1 MQKIKQILIKH
12 WGYPNF
18 RPKQEAIIQSIIDG
32 KDTLALLPTG
42 GGKSICY
49 QIPGLYFGGITLVI
63 TPLIALMKDQVENL
77 KKRNIAAVALYSGM
91 RKQEYELALN
101 QCTHGDT
108 HFLYLSPERLTSN
121 NFLDILPQLNIKL
134 IAVDEAHCISQWGYD
149 FRPPYLKIAEIR
161 PYFSHIPVL
170 ALTATATTEVAND
183 IQKKLSFKEP
193 HIIKTS
199 FSRKNLVYYVSEEEN
214 KLEILLKIARK
225 QKGSGIV
232 YVRSRKKTKEIADF
246 LSKQKISASF
256 YHAGLDSRIRD
267 DRQKKWKEGFIRI
280 IVATNAFGMGID
292 KDNVRFVAHLDLPN
306 NPEAYFQEA
315 GRAGRDG
322 KKAFSVI
329 LWDQADLIS
338 LKKYFELT
346 YPPLDKIKNT
356 YHALGNYFQLAT
368 GAGEG
373 QSFPFDILH
382 FSKQYQLNPLVAYN
396 CIKILENQG
405 LLLMND
411 AMHRPSKIKIEM
423 EGHHLYR
430 FQVSHPAY
438 DNLIKYFLRNYSGL
452 FQNFVNIN
460 ETQILRTFNINQEQ
474 LRSSLKNLVQLEV
487 LSYIPENNEPM
498 ITFVSE
504 RLQTKDLYISKEVY
518 EFRKET
524 AAIRLKAMIHF
535 VKAEHKC
542 RSQLLL
548 SYFGEK
554 NSKRCGQCDVCLERN
569 KTQLSELEFDD
580 LVDKIKPILKQKPML
595 LDDLVIASACSDTNK
610 LLQAL
615 QWLQDNGKITEDD
628 TQILHWIS

>member
-161 PYFSHIPVL
+161 PYFSQVPVL

-183 IQKKLSFKEP
+183 IQKKLSFKEAN
-193 HIIKTS
+193 IIKTS
-199 FSRKNLVYYVSEEEN
+199 FSRKNLVYFVSEEEN
-214 KLEILLKIARK
+214 KLEVLLKIARK

-246 LSKQKISASF
+246 LSKQKISASY

-346 YPPLDKIKNT
+346 YPPLDKIKNI

-382 FSKQYQLNPLVAYN
+382 FSKQYQLNPLVVYN
-396 CIKILENQG
+396 CIKFLENQG

-430 FQVSHPAY
+430 FQVNHPAY

-460 ETQILRTFNINQEQ
+460 EAQILKTFNINKEQ
-474 LRSSLKNLVQLEV
+474 LRASLKNLIQFEV

-504 RLQTKDLYISKEVY
+504 RLHTKDLYISKDVY

-610 LLQAL
+610 LLHAL
-615 QWLQDNGKITEDD
+615 QWLQDNDKIIEDD
-628 TQILHWIS
+628 TQILYWVS